1 MSCRGCLLTL
11 LALVALVAAALAWGA
26 IALGD
31 RWEAA

>member
-1 MSCRGCLLTL
+1 MTPRRFILTL

-26 IALGD
+26 LYLGD